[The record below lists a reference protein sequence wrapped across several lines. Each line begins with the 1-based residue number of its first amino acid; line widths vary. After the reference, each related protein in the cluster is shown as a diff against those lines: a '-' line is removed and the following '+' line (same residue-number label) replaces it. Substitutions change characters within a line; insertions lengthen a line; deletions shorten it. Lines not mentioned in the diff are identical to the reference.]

1 MAKKLITKK
10 GNKRRETAENAD
22 EKLMELLG
30 TEKKRRPPAKLIIL
44 AAGAAAVCGIAAFI
58 IINAKSKAAS
68 EEVTYREYTVE
79 RGDITVGETE
89 SSSISLN
96 RNVITFPVSTTVEEV
111 YVKAGSYVQEG
122 DPLMKLNADEIAT
135 GLADYELELEEA
147 GLAVEQAKLNQTKGE
162 LEAQQKYESAKLSGD
177 LAEQNETLSLAELEQ
192 SYKAAVN
199 SLNQAQENYQ
209 SYVQQYYEDYCELNS
224 LYNAISSAKSIYY
237 AAQDSLTSYLASM
250 QTKID
255 AQADAATQKQEEIAK
270 AKEAGIDT
278 TDLETALANINAEKA
293 ELEAELESGRISY
306 DSAVA
311 SAEQEYESAESSY
324 EKAAETYEKNYGSL
338 TYNTDYNTNI
348 ENLKLNVE
356 KAALSL
362 QKSQLSI
369 DTGTQS
375 AEQKTESAKT
385 EAKAA
390 STEKELT
397 ETELQQYVDSA
408 QNSYDALETEIEKI
422 KARIG
427 DDGIVYATCT
437 GMVAAVAL
445 EAGDSFEVKYN
456 TVTQEVVEQTLVT
469 ITDISGV
476 YVPIT
481 ISEEDILDV
490 SIGQEAAVTMTA
502 FPDQTFEAEVDSMSV
517 ESSRSGAATVSY
529 TVNVR
534 FKGTNT
540 LQMLEG
546 MSAEVTLIE
555 EQAKDVLYI
564 NASCVNESGGKSTV
578 LVWDENGNAV
588 EREVV
593 TGITDGRYIEIKS
606 GLSEGETVLS
616 VSGGA
621 AAKRQS
627 GGSDKQSDGGLFSGQ
642 PSGGGDKPDAF

>member
-1 MAKKLITKK
+1 
-10 GNKRRETAENAD
+10 
-22 EKLMELLG
+22 
-30 TEKKRRPPAKLIIL
+30 
-44 AAGAAAVCGIAAFI
+44 
-58 IINAKSKAAS
+58 
-68 EEVTYREYTVE
+68 
-79 RGDITVGETE
+79 
-89 SSSISLN
+89 
-96 RNVITFPVSTTVEEV
+96 
-111 YVKAGSYVQEG
+111 
-122 DPLMKLNADEIAT
+122 
-135 GLADYELELEEA
+135 
-147 GLAVEQAKLNQTKGE
+147 
-162 LEAQQKYESAKLSGD
+162 
-177 LAEQNETLSLAELEQ
+177 
-192 SYKAAVN
+192 
-199 SLNQAQENYQ
+199 
-209 SYVQQYYEDYCELNS
+209 
-224 LYNAISSAKSIYY
+224 
-237 AAQDSLTSYLASM
+237 
-250 QTKID
+250 
-255 AQADAATQKQEEIAK
+255 
-270 AKEAGIDT
+270 
-278 TDLETALANINAEKA
+278 
-293 ELEAELESGRISY
+293 
-306 DSAVA
+306 
-311 SAEQEYESAESSY
+311 
-324 EKAAETYEKNYGSL
+324 
-338 TYNTDYNTNI
+338 
-348 ENLKLNVE
+348 
-356 KAALSL
+356 
-362 QKSQLSI
+362 
-369 DTGTQS
+369 
-375 AEQKTESAKT
+375 
-385 EAKAA
+385 
-390 STEKELT
+390 
-397 ETELQQYVDSA
+397 
-408 QNSYDALETEIEKI
+408 
-422 KARIG
+422 
-427 DDGIVYATCT
+427 
-437 GMVAAVAL
+437 MVAAVAL